1 MTVRKPQ
8 ALKKLQGTAQPC
20 RIIAGLASTDGVPDM
35 PDGLSDKAVEVW
47 EDLAPRLIVLG
58 LLGEIDAST
67 FGSYC
72 QSYADWLEMTE
83 YLNKLGISNWY
94 WTTENGYRQVI
105 PEVSERNKA
114 FSQMQ
119 KLAPKFGLDPSSR
132 SGIDTGNATDANDPV
147 EEFLFQGKKRAEG

>member
-20 RIIAGLASTDGVPDM
+20 RMVDGVAATDGVPNM
-35 PDGLSDKAVEVW
+35 PDGLSEKAVEVW
-47 EDLAPRLIVLG
+47 NDLAPELIKLG

-67 FGSYC
+67 FGAYC
-72 QSYADWLEMTE
+72 QSYADWLEMTK
-83 YLNKLGISNWY
+83 YLNELGVANWY

-114 FSQMQ
+114 FTQMQ
-119 KLAPKFGLDPSSR
+119 KLGPKFGLDPSSR
-132 SGIDTGNATDANDPV
+132 SGIDTGKATDANDPV
-147 EEFLFQGKKRAEG
+147 EEFLFKEKKRA